1 MAGHVAPQA
10 EKRRAKRSPIGSAP
24 GTLIADPKAHPTRMR
39 ATLVSPDGIRTIDE
53 LALDAVPDLRKHWPL
68 IWVDCVG
75 LGTVETIE
83 GLGGIFGIHRLVLED
98 IVNTGQRPKTDL
110 FDDYAYVVLR
120 MFDSVHRSVP
130 EQISL
135 VFGTG
140 FVLTFAEDEGDC
152 FDPVR
157 QRLAV
162 GGRLWSRKSDY
173 LAYALLDAVVD
184 AYFPLLDAKSDAID
198 RMEDELLAGAS
209 KEQASV
215 LHHMRREII
224 QAKRW
229 LWPVRDAIGTLMR
242 AEHPFIHAET
252 RIYLN
257 DTYDHAV
264 RVVEMTETL
273 RETLTG
279 LIELH
284 LAMSQAKINE
294 VINLLTIVST
304 IFIPLTFLVGV
315 WGMNF
320 DTEDSPW
327 NMPELSA
334 YYGYPIALL
343 VMLAIAVALVAYFRW
358 KKWL

>member
-1 MAGHVAPQA
+1 M
-10 EKRRAKRSPIGSAP
+10 
-24 GTLIADPKAHPTRMR
+24 
-39 ATLVSPDGIRTIDE
+39 
-53 LALDAVPDLRKHWPL
+53 
-68 IWVDCVG
+68 
-75 LGTVETIE
+75 
-83 GLGGIFGIHRLVLED
+83 LED
-98 IVNTGQRPKTDL
+98 IVNTGQRPKADL
-110 FDDYAYVVLR
+110 FDDYAYVVLK

-135 VFGTG
+135 VFGEG

-157 QRLAV
+157 KRIAA
-162 GGRLWSRKSDY
+162 GGRLWARKSDY
-173 LAYALLDAVVD
+173 IAYALLDAIVD
-184 AYFPLLDAKSDAID
+184 AYFPLLDTKSEAID

-209 KEQASV
+209 REQASG

-242 AEHPFIHAET
+242 AEHAFIHPET
-252 RIYLN
+252 RIYFN

-320 DTEDSPW
+320 DTHDSPW

-334 YYGYPIALL
+334 YYGYPVALL